1 MLVTTKQ
8 IVKKLPTTLKLLS
21 ILEEAITNSIQANS
35 TEVSIYFDTIDIS
48 LLEDMKAVKNMT
60 IVDNGDGF
68 TNKNIDSFNH
78 YLSEYKQDFG
88 CKGIGRFTYLTICD
102 DIKFYS
108 YNNGKNIQ
116 FNFNINT
123 EQITPVEDNTS
134 ELKKRTKILFS
145 NIKDRNVSSD
155 LKHET
160 KDVINHFLSTFK
172 FMVDDGKNLFI
183 KFFMDDKLVDTI
195 EAKEHG
201 EGFTDKEFD
210 IKVSSSHEEKF
221 TISYKQKG
229 SSIKGFYCAD
239 KRSVRRDKLDIK
251 LRTPKDK
258 GLLYFVSSDF
268 FDATVN
274 DERTDFDIKDK
285 NNTLYDNSLDWDMLN
300 KKLFSNIDTI
310 CKANGIDIEETKNKN
325 KKKV

>member
-48 LLEDMKAVKNMT
+48 LLEDMRAVKNMT

-68 TNKNIDSFNH
+68 TDKNIDSFNH
-78 YLSEYKQDFG
+78 YLSEYKQDLG

-123 EQITPVEDNTS
+123 EQITPIEDNTS

-183 KFFMDDKLVDTI
+183 KFFMDDKLGVCRLNPTYS
-195 EAKEHG
+195 AKKSTQPRLKSKIH
-201 EGFTDKEFD
+201 K
-210 IKVSSSHEEKF
+210 
-221 TISYKQKG
+221 
-229 SSIKGFYCAD
+229 
-239 KRSVRRDKLDIK
+239 
-251 LRTPKDK
+251 
-258 GLLYFVSSDF
+258 
-268 FDATVN
+268 
-274 DERTDFDIKDK
+274 
-285 NNTLYDNSLDWDMLN
+285 
-300 KKLFSNIDTI
+300 
-310 CKANGIDIEETKNKN
+310 
-325 KKKV
+325 